1 MTPMKRPLAS
11 AGAVVLLALSLTAC
25 GGGAPSDAS
34 VKDFCSISA
43 QTADEEFLKAFEK
56 KDYDKIADLFQQQA
70 EEAEKIG
77 TPKGIP
83 DDAREGFEIQVDA
96 LKDIDG
102 DTVKKAFES
111 KDPSKF
117 EDELISKDDQ
127 KKVEAFTKYENE
139 KCSGSTGS
147 DSGDSTDLPSDLPTD
162 VPTDLPTDIPTD
174 LPSGVPTD
182 LESLLSDLPT
192 NPEDLESLLSDLPT
206 Q

>member
-1 MTPMKRPLAS
+1 MTLMKRPLAS

-34 VKDFCSISA
+34 VKDFCAAANSNFEDA
-43 QTADEEFLKAFEK
+43 GFLKAIEK
-56 KDYDKIADLFQQQA
+56 KDYDAVAEIFKKQA
-70 EEAEKIG
+70 EKAEEVG

-83 DDAREGFEIQVDA
+83 DDAREGFEIQVDTF
-96 LKDIDG
+96 KDLDG
-102 DTVKKAFES
+102 DTVKKGFEA
-111 KDPSKF
+111 KDQEAF

-127 KKVEAFTKYENE
+127 KKVEAYTKYEAE
-139 KCSGSTGS
+139 TCSGSTGS
-147 DSGDSTDLPSDLPTD
+147 DSGDSTDVPSEL
-162 VPTDLPTDIPTD
+162 PTDLPTDIPTD

-192 NPEDLESLLSDLPT
+192 NPEDLESLLSDLPS

>member
-1 MTPMKRPLAS
+1 MTLMKRPLAS

-34 VKDFCSISA
+34 VKDFCSISD
-43 QTADEEFLKAFEK
+43 QTGDDEFYKALEK
-56 KDYDKIADLFQQQA
+56 KDYDKIADLFKEQADKA
-70 EEAEKIG
+70 EEIG
-77 TPKGIP
+77 TPKDIP

-96 LKDIDG
+96 LKDLDG

-127 KKVEAFTKYENE
+127 KKVEAFSKYENE

-147 DSGDSTDLPSDLPTD
+147 DDSDDSSDQPTE
-162 VPTDLPTDIPTD
+162 VPTDLPTDVPSDLPTSPEDIESLPSD
-174 LPSGVPTD
+174 LPSNLPTD
-182 LESLLSDLPT
+182 LESLLSDLP
-192 NPEDLESLLSDLPT
+192 S

>member
-1 MTPMKRPLAS
+1 MTLMKRPLAS

-34 VKDFCSISA
+34 VKEFCSISA
-43 QTADEEFLKAFEK
+43 QTADEEFLAALEK
-56 KDYDKIADLFQQQA
+56 KDYDKLADLFQEQA
-70 EEAEKIG
+70 EKAEEIG

-127 KKVEAFTKYENE
+127 KKVEAFTKYETE

-147 DSGDSTDLPSDLPTD
+147 DSGDSSDLPTEAPTDLPTEVPSDLPTS
-162 VPTDLPTDIPTD
+162 PEDLESLLSD
-174 LPSGVPTD
+174 LPSNLPTD

-192 NPEDLESLLSDLPT
+192 